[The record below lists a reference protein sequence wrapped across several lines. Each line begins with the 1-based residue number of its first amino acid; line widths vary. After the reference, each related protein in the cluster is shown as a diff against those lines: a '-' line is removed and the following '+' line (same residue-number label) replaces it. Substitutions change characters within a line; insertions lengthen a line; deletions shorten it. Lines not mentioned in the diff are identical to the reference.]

1 MKKEISYLE
10 TIKMIDETKK
20 IFETQIEKRLGLIN
34 CTINKKQEYIINT
47 KGLF

>member
-20 IFETQIEKRLGLIN
+20 IFETQIET
-34 CTINKKQEYIINT
+34 TICF
-47 KGLF
+47 LLLS